1 MLSVVEGVGETM
13 VVPLNT
19 LTVSSIAYAPSSA
32 IVTASGTR
40 RSDGASVIVRFSP
53 SNPAGV
59 EIVPTSE
66 IASSIAA
73 IR

>member
-1 MLSVVEGVGETM
+1 VINGVEETL

-19 LTVSSIAYAPSSA
+19 LSVSSLAYAPTSA
-32 IVTASGTR
+32 IVTVMGTR